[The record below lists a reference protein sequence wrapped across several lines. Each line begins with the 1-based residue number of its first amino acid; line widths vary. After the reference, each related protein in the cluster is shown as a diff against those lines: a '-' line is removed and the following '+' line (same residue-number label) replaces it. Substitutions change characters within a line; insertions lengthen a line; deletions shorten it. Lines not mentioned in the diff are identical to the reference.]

1 MSNPLSNLIGKKYED
16 LTYVELL
23 QCIDAYCEQNK
34 YSNDFDE
41 EYRDEI
47 RSRDMAIRYFRTE
60 FHYEHILEEFFIYWT
75 I

>member
-23 QCIDAYCEQNK
+23 QCIDEYCEENK
-34 YSNDFDE
+34 YDFDE
-41 EYRDEI
+41 EYRNEI
-47 RSRDMAIRYFRTE
+47 RSRDMAIRYFESE
-60 FHYEHILEEFFIYWT
+60 FHYEFALEDFFNYWT